1 MSGMANEATRG
12 AIAAEIRAELARQ
25 SKGTLDLA
33 RFMGV
38 DHGSA
43 SRRLRGLRSFR
54 AEELSAI
61 ADWLGVPVAQFVPKM
76 PTEVAG

>member
-1 MSGMANEATRG
+1 MSSMSNEATRR

-25 SKGTLDLA
+25 DKGTRELA

-38 DHGSA
+38 DHGTVSF
-43 SRRLRGLRSFR
+43 RLRGIRSFR

-61 ADWLGVPVAQFVPKM
+61 ADWLGVPVAQFVPKAS
-76 PTEVAG
+76 TEVAG